1 MAAVDI
7 KTNLVS
13 VTNMSPRFSAGR
25 IDWPFDICS
34 LISSC
39 FSIGTAVQSGDLSQ
53 YGSQVVTMATISPAV
68 LSHTFHAFKF
78 INCKVDTFY
87 PVLSLGRSIS

>member
-39 FSIGTAVQSGDLSQ
+39 FSIGTAGTTIR
-53 YGSQVVTMATISPAV
+53 VTYLNMA
-68 LSHTFHAFKF
+68 L
-78 INCKVDTFY
+78 
-87 PVLSLGRSIS
+87 RS

>member
-39 FSIGTAVQSGDLSQ
+39 FSIGDCWLYNQGDLSQ

-68 LSHTFHAFKF
+68 LSHTFHAF
-78 INCKVDTFY
+78 N
-87 PVLSLGRSIS
+87 S

>member
-68 LSHTFHAFKF
+68 LSHTFHAF
-78 INCKVDTFY
+78 N
-87 PVLSLGRSIS
+87 S